1 MHICAKVHVKY
12 SDKTNSDIYLFMCA
26 TLLGVI
32 MTSLLECTGLNA
44 R

>member
-12 SDKTNSDIYLFMCA
+12 SDKTDSAIYLFMCA
-26 TLLGVI
+26 KLLDVI
-32 MTSLLECTGLNA
+32 MTSLLERTGLNA

>member
-12 SDKTNSDIYLFMCA
+12 SDKTSAIYLFMCA
-26 TLLGVI
+26 KLLGVI
-32 MTSLLECTGLNA
+32 MMLLLEHTGLNA